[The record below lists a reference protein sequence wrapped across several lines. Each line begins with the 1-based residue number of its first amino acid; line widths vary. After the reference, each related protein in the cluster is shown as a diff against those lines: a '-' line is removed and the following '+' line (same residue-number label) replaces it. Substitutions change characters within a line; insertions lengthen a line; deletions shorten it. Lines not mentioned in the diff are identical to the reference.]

1 MKKEKIIERLEQ
13 ILENGPW
20 RSKTEFCD
28 AVGIT
33 PQILSNLFN
42 SDMNREIPKS
52 VVYGLARLNYN
63 ITWFLYGHGPEKNQT
78 VDTEVLS
85 LRHKL
90 DTLKKMKSLILEEEE
105 AIEKRSIYNEGRKRS
120 TSIV

>member
-1 MKKEKIIERLEQ
+1 MKKEQVICRLEQ
-13 ILENGPW
+13 ILESGPW
-20 RSKTEFCD
+20 RSKTEFCES
-28 AVGIT
+28 VGIT
-33 PQILSNLFN
+33 PQILSNLLN

-52 VVYGLARLNYN
+52 IVYGLARLNYN

-85 LRHKL
+85 MRHKL
-90 DTLKKMKSLILEEEE
+90 DTLEKMKSLIQDEEQ
-105 AIEKRSIYNEGRKRS
+105 AIEKRSIQQERGKRS